1 MKQPQD
7 TNYDTYTN
15 PWITRYLYD
24 LTGSPTLS
32 FNGGV
37 DYSAYGNLYKTQ
49 GLLPPGSG
57 LVTQNSTSP
66 LSVANTVYQ
75 DLKGTAFDG
84 LDRPIHNFA
93 MIDSNGGTADSVSTE
108 TITYDSTNE
117 YGTFPGH
124 VVSDCNAVSQ
134 CKYPGYDSI
143 NRQNAIGFSDSL
155 SPARTTSFDPDGHIA
170 GVTSAAYGTQ
180 SYTYDANGNKLT
192 EQEASGGTVTSP
204 ATFSHVYY
212 ADGKLAQVNVTSSGL
227 SQTAL
232 FAYSYRVDGL
242 VQTQTINVAAQSN
255 VGSTSVGF
263 TYYPSGRP
271 EQRTESGPAANP
283 NPTSWQYDGYGHLAQ
298 TNYPACTSCNSENLR
313 SPIHSTMRRIRFSK
327 RESCLREIVTTP
339 GTHIPLVANSLRQ
352 AQTQRSR
359 KPYLQTASR
368 HRTTRRRM
376 QIQLEIPCR
385 IHGTRAAAQ

>member
-1 MKQPQD
+1 M
-7 TNYDTYTN
+7 
-15 PWITRYLYD
+15 R
-24 LTGSPTLS
+24 SLS
-32 FNGGV
+32 
-37 DYSAYGNLYKTQ
+37 
-49 GLLPPGSG
+49 
-57 LVTQNSTSP
+57 
-66 LSVANTVYQ
+66 ANTRVR
-75 DLKGTAFDG
+75 FDQSPERHRV
-84 LDRPIHNFA
+84 L
-93 MIDSNGGTADSVSTE
+93 
-108 TITYDSTNE
+108 
-117 YGTFPGH
+117 
-124 VVSDCNAVSQ
+124 
-134 CKYPGYDSI
+134 
-143 NRQNAIGFSDSL
+143 DSL

-170 GVTSAAYGTQ
+170 GVTSAAYGTE

-263 TYYPSGRP
+263 TYYYGSSEHADGEGGRGKSNR
-271 EQRTESGPAANP
+271 QAGSMTATATSRKQTIQPAQAATVKILRVAYP
-283 NPTSWQYDGYGHLAQ
+283 QYDAQ
-298 TNYPACTSCNSENLR
+298 DQILEAGVMSAGNSYY
-313 SPIHSTMRRIRFSK
+313 S
-327 RESCLREIVTTP
+327 

-385 IHGTRAAAQ
+385 IHGTGAAAQ